1 MKNTTLLIL
10 TYLLLGASASHAT
23 GKVPGGTNGSVLTQT
38 VQKIRVAE
46 ENTAGGTRA
55 KKGRNFYQI
64 KIYHLKSPAQE
75 QRLDNFL
82 RQAYLPALHR
92 ANIRKVGVFKPIQ
105 QDTADIRVYVLIPF
119 RSLSEFDDLG
129 DQLAKDSRYQQSGS
143 DYINAPYNNAPYA
156 RMESI
161 LLKAFSG
168 SPELTLPKL
177 TGPKSERVYELR
189 SYEGP
194 TEKYYENKVK
204 MFNAGNE
211 IAIFNRLGF
220 NAVFYGEVMS
230 GSRMP
235 NLMYLT
241 TFNNQADRDAHWK
254 AFSADP
260 DWKKLSALE
269 EYKNNV
275 SKNEQFFLRP
285 AEYSDI

>member
-1 MKNTTLLIL
+1 MKNSTLLFL
-10 TYLLLGASASHAT
+10 ACLLFSSFTLF
-23 GKVPGGTNGSVLTQT
+23 
-38 VQKIRVAE
+38 
-46 ENTAGGTRA
+46 A
-55 KKGRNFYQI
+55 KERNFYQI
-64 KIYHLKSPAQE
+64 KIYHLKSATQE

-92 ANIRKVGVFKPIQ
+92 ANIRSVGVFKPIK

-119 RSLSEFDDLG
+119 RSLSEFDNLG
-129 DQLAKDSRYQQSGS
+129 SKLAKDSHYQQSGS
-143 DYINAPYNNAPYA
+143 DYINAPYNDVPYA
-156 RMESI
+156 RLESI

-177 TGPKSERVYELR
+177 TGPQSERVYELR

-211 IAIFNRLGF
+211 IAIFKKLGF